1 VVRLNDLSFL
11 KDIPDPVTEA
21 EGGDAGDRLRRTLP
35 NAPTRSTARRRR
47 IAALAVSLA
56 WLVCHLAAF
65 GIRQD
70 MRQLPAGYI
79 AAQVGL
85 PMLFGASCLI
95 VALAPGKLG
104 LGIGVG
110 IVGTMAVLGPLSFWL
125 LALGMPAPYAPGS
138 SPIGFWLGSLLC
150 LDITLSWAA
159 APLLLL
165 ALSSRRAFAAHA
177 TGRSA
182 LVGAALGLLSGGAI
196 NLHCSNVEPWHMA
209 AGHAVPVLVAAL
221 LGAFLVVRWTRA

>member
-1 VVRLNDLSFL
+1 LNDLSFL
-11 KDIPDPVTEA
+11 KDIPDPVRADTPGSEA
-21 EGGDAGDRLRRTLP
+21 SEPLRRNLP
-35 NAPTRSTARRRR
+35 AAPTRGTAQRRRM
-47 IAALAVSLA
+47 AALAVSLA
-56 WLVCHLAAF
+56 WLGCHLVAF
-65 GIRQD
+65 GVRED
-70 MRQLPAGYI
+70 MRQLPLGYI

-85 PMLFGASCLI
+85 PIVFGASCLI

-104 LGIGVG
+104 LGLGVG

-125 LALGMPAPYAPGS
+125 FALGMPVPHAPGS
-138 SPIGFWLGSLLC
+138 SPSGFWLGSLLC

-165 ALSSRRAFAAHA
+165 ALSLRRAFAAHA

-182 LVGAALGLLSGGAI
+182 LVGGALGLLSGGAI

-209 AGHAVPVLVAAL
+209 AGHGVPVLIAAL
-221 LGAFLVVRWTRA
+221 LGAFLVVRWARA

>member
-1 VVRLNDLSFL
+1 MNDLSFL
-11 KDIPDPVTEA
+11 KDIPDPVPPAASDSE
-21 EGGDAGDRLRRTLP
+21 EGARLPRTLP
-35 NAPTRSTARRRR
+35 TVPTRSTAQRRRM
-47 IAALAVSLA
+47 AALGVSFA
-56 WLVCHLAAF
+56 WLVCHLVAF

-70 MRQLPAGYI
+70 MSRLPAGYI

-85 PMLFGASCLI
+85 PLLFGASCLI
-95 VALAPGKLG
+95 IALAPGKLG

-110 IVGTMAVLGPLSFWL
+110 IVGSMAVLGPLSFWL
-125 LALGMPAPYAPGS
+125 LALGMPPPHAPDAGPF
-138 SPIGFWLGSLLC
+138 GFWLGSLLC

-165 ALSSRRAFAAHA
+165 ALSLRRAFAAHA

-196 NLHCSNVEPWHMA
+196 NLHCSNVDPWHMA
-209 AGHAVPVLVAAL
+209 TGHGLPVLMAAL
-221 LGAFLVVRWTRA
+221 LGAVLVVRWTRA

>member
-1 VVRLNDLSFL
+1 MV
-11 KDIPDPVTEA
+11 
-21 EGGDAGDRLRRTLP
+21 
-35 NAPTRSTARRRR
+35 
-47 IAALAVSLA
+47 ALGVSVA

-70 MRQLPAGYI
+70 MSQLPSGYVI
-79 AAQVGL
+79 AQVGL
-85 PMLFGASCLI
+85 PILFGASCLV

-104 LGIGVG
+104 LGIGIGV
-110 IVGTMAVLGPLSFWL
+110 VGTMAVLGPLSFWL
-125 LALGMPAPYAPGS
+125 LALGMPVPHAAGP
-138 SPIGFWLGSLLC
+138 SPFGFWLGSLLC

-165 ALSSRRAFAAHA
+165 ALSLRRSFAAHA

-209 AGHAVPVLVAAL
+209 AGHGVPVLLAAL
-221 LGAFLVVRWTRA
+221 LGALLVVRWTRA

>member
-1 VVRLNDLSFL
+1 M
-11 KDIPDPVTEA
+11 
-21 EGGDAGDRLRRTLP
+21 
-35 NAPTRSTARRRR
+35 
-47 IAALAVSLA
+47 AALGVSLA
-56 WLVCHLAAF
+56 WLVCHLVAF
-65 GIRQD
+65 GIRED
-70 MRQLPAGYI
+70 MSQLPAGYI

-85 PMLFGASCLI
+85 PILFGASCLV

-110 IVGTMAVLGPLSFWL
+110 IVGAMAVLGPLSFWL
-125 LALGMPAPYAPGS
+125 LSLGMPVPHAPDVNPF
-138 SPIGFWLGSLLC
+138 GFWLGSLLC
-150 LDITLSWAA
+150 LDITLAWAA

-165 ALSSRRAFAAHA
+165 ALSLRRAFAAHA

-209 AGHAVPVLVAAL
+209 AGHAVPVLIAAL

>member
-1 VVRLNDLSFL
+1 LNDLSFL
-11 KDIPDPVTEA
+11 KDIPDPVAPASGSEA
-21 EGGDAGDRLRRTLP
+21 SERLRRTLP
-35 NAPTRSTARRRR
+35 TAPTRSTTRRRR
-47 IAALAVSLA
+47 LAALGVSLA
-56 WLVCHLAAF
+56 WLVCHLVAF

-70 MRQLPAGYI
+70 MSQLPAGYI

-85 PMLFGASCLI
+85 PILFGAACLV

-104 LGIGVG
+104 LGIGIGV
-110 IVGTMAVLGPLSFWL
+110 VGTMAVLGPLSFWL
-125 LALGMPAPYAPGS
+125 LALGMPVPHAPGA
-138 SPIGFWLGSLLC
+138 SPFGFWLGSLLC

-209 AGHAVPVLVAAL
+209 AGHAVPVLIAAL

>member
-1 VVRLNDLSFL
+1 LNDLSVL
-11 KDIPDPVTEA
+11 KDIPDPVSRDASAGEVEA
-21 EGGDAGDRLRRTLP
+21 RLPRSLP
-35 NAPTRSTARRRR
+35 RVPTRSAAQRRRMV
-47 IAALAVSLA
+47 ALAVSLA

-70 MRQLPAGYI
+70 MSQLPAGYI

-85 PMLFGASCLI
+85 PILFGASCLV

-110 IVGTMAVLGPLSFWL
+110 IVSSMAVLGPLSYWL
-125 LALGMPAPYAPGS
+125 MALAMPLPHAPHA
-138 SPIGFWLGSLLC
+138 SPFNFWLGSLLC
-150 LDITLSWAA
+150 LDITLAWAA

-165 ALSSRRAFAAHA
+165 ALSLRRAFAAHA

-209 AGHAVPVLVAAL
+209 AGHGAPVLIAAV
-221 LGAFLVVRWTRA
+221 LGAILVVRWTRA

>member
-1 VVRLNDLSFL
+1 LNDLSFL
-11 KDIPDPVTEA
+11 KDIPDPVAAEA
-21 EGGDAGDRLRRTLP
+21 SGSEASERLRRTLP
-35 NAPTRSTARRRR
+35 TAPTRSTAQRRRT
-47 IAALAVSLA
+47 AALGVSLA
-56 WLVCHLAAF
+56 WLVCHLVAF
-65 GIRQD
+65 GVRQD
-70 MRQLPAGYI
+70 MSQLPAGYI

-85 PMLFGASCLI
+85 PILFGASCLV
-95 VALAPGKLG
+95 VALAPGRLG

-125 LALGMPAPYAPGS
+125 LAVGMPVPHAPGS
-138 SPIGFWLGSLLC
+138 SPFGFWLGSLLC

-165 ALSSRRAFAAHA
+165 ALSSRRAFPAHA
-177 TGRSA
+177 AGRSA
-182 LVGAALGLLSGGAI
+182 LLGAALGLLSGGAI

-209 AGHAVPVLVAAL
+209 AGHGVPVLIAAL